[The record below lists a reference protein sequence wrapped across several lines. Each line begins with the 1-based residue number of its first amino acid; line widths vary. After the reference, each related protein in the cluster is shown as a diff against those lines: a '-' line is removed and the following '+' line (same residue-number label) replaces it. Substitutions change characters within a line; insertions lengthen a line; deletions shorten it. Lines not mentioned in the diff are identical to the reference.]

1 MPAVS
6 ASLNSDPRSP
16 TVEGTARAV
25 GWTGA
30 LSLKLARRGEA
41 TVVEHRRHVGPLQ
54 IQRAFYPE
62 GPECCH
68 LYLLHPPGGL
78 VAGDSLALDVEV
90 AGGARALIT
99 TPSATKVYRSS
110 AGKLARQEQRF
121 VVDSGAALEWLPQE
135 TIVFDAAEARLSTVV
150 QLEAGAA
157 FAGWEI
163 LCLGRPAG
171 EVPFRTGNCGQRI
184 ELHRSGRPVIVD
196 RTAVE
201 GGGELAAAAFG
212 LREQAVLGTFL
223 ASPVPAGALELLRGA
238 AGALPAEDLLSIT
251 AMPDV
256 LVCRYLGPSAARAR
270 AHFGRLWTLLRPS
283 LVGRPPCPP
292 RIWMT

>member
-1 MPAVS
+1 M
-6 ASLNSDPRSP
+6 
-16 TVEGTARAV
+16 VER
-25 GWTGA
+25 
-30 LSLKLARRGEA
+30 
-41 TVVEHRRHVGPLQ
+41 RRHVGPLQ

-78 VAGDSLALDVEV
+78 VAGDRLALDVNV
-90 AGGARALIT
+90 AAEARALIT
-99 TPSATKVYRSS
+99 TPAATKVYRSS
-110 AGKLARQEQRF
+110 AGKVARQEQRF
-121 VVDSGAALEWLPQE
+121 VVASGAALEWLPQE
-135 TIVFDAAEARLSTVV
+135 TILFDAAEARLSTVV
-150 QLEAGAA
+150 QLEPGAA

-171 EVPFRTGNCGQRI
+171 DVPFRTGRCAQRI
-184 ELHRSGRPVIVD
+184 ELHRAGRPLIVD
-196 RTAVE
+196 RTAIE
-201 GGGELAAAAFG
+201 GGGELAASAFG
-212 LREQAVLGTFL
+212 LRGQAVLGTFV
-223 ASPVPAGALELLRGA
+223 ASPVPAGALDLLRSATGT
-238 AGALPAEDLLSIT
+238 LPAEDLISLT